1 MIDEHGSRGHFRR
14 RIFSGAC
21 FVSPAF
27 IKKSE
32 LYLMVVVNTCQQGV
46 SYCTDCTLIAL

>member
-1 MIDEHGSRGHFRR
+1 MEVVV
-14 RIFSGAC
+14 IFVEEFSVELAL
-21 FVSPAF
+21 FHQRLL
-27 IKKSE
+27 KKSE